1 MELKNQLIASFDE
14 KFGKNIFDNGLLL
27 KRAAKHIK
35 TVRDQYRRALKDNPK
50 YDRPAMIP
58 RMEWNEIV
66 EDAKEK
72 RLCEDR
78 DNEVA
83 QSKKRY
89 VMIVFSTL

>member
-14 KFGKNIFDNGLLL
+14 KFGKNGFDSALLL
-27 KRAAKHIK
+27 KRTSKHIK
-35 TVRDQYRRALKDNPK
+35 TMRDQYRRALKDNPK

-58 RMEWNEIV
+58 PMEWNEIV